1 MIRQRRQIFF
11 IRNIVILLILIYTLV
26 TLLKNDF
33 DRYNVEVEF
42 IKYQE
47 KLDDINHEIQL
58 LKDELDL
65 SNTKEY
71 LETLVRERLG
81 YVFDGEKSIINTIK
95 DN

>member
-1 MIRQRRQIFF
+1 M
-11 IRNIVILLILIYTLV
+11 ILLILIYTLV

-65 SNTKEY
+65 SNTTEY

>member
-1 MIRQRRQIFF
+1 M
-11 IRNIVILLILIYTLV
+11 ILLILIYTLV

-65 SNTKEY
+65 SNTREY

>member
-1 MIRQRRQIFF
+1 M
-11 IRNIVILLILIYTLV
+11 ILLILIYTLV